1 MAEWQ
6 PNGEDGECPETDE
19 SCLRVDA
26 AVFVGDEAGYEA
38 ANRGGTVD
46 RC

>member
-6 PNGEDGECPETDE
+6 PDGEDGEGPKADE

-38 ANRGGTVD
+38 ANGGETVD